1 MSDIYKLPLPKYL
14 REHRA
19 DILAVFQNASGW
31 GYDPEK
37 WQEDFEN
44 DKVTSTDLNII
55 VQKCPEKIS
64 RSDVR
69 YFGLQTQSG
78 GHAEIRRLFLAC
90 MIWGW
95 GNRGRG
101 RRNTENSLSNLRFK
115 GALLK
120 KTMERIKNGEIL
132 EAYKRFELPYCR
144 PAFFTKF
151 FYFVGL
157 SYDIRPLPVIL
168 DTNVAK
174 FLEFLDRQEGYDL
187 FKLLVK
193 VNRDKKRQ
201 ISSIRS
207 YPEGYIRYIYCMD
220 DWAKELGCRADN
232 IEYYMFKEGKKL
244 ARSMKV
250 QTDRQNNEE
259 INKMSPEQEERET
272 DDGTKR
278 LPLDKVRVFAEEKR
292 LYAVRD
298 YIQELRV
305 VGGGYQLREGMAM
318 KAFQKNKCWDEFKS
332 KWWKE
337 GNRESGGKRTKRYEQ
352 LVDYLTD
359 ISTGKRPHDEL
370 GLLDEKKLQQG
381 EGKVTIQL
389 NPEKLRLLQDEAK
402 DLTTDAS
409 TLVGMWVVERLRQL
423 GNK

>member
-1 MSDIYKLPLPKYL
+1 
-14 REHRA
+14 
-19 DILAVFQNASGW
+19 
-31 GYDPEK
+31 
-37 WQEDFEN
+37 
-44 DKVTSTDLNII
+44 
-55 VQKCPEKIS
+55 
-64 RSDVR
+64 
-69 YFGLQTQSG
+69 
-78 GHAEIRRLFLAC
+78 
-90 MIWGW
+90 
-95 GNRGRG
+95 
-101 RRNTENSLSNLRFK
+101 
-115 GALLK
+115 
-120 KTMERIKNGEIL
+120 
-132 EAYKRFELPYCR
+132 
-144 PAFFTKF
+144 
-151 FYFVGL
+151 
-157 SYDIRPLPVIL
+157 
-168 DTNVAK
+168 
-174 FLEFLDRQEGYDL
+174 
-187 FKLLVK
+187 
-193 VNRDKKRQ
+193 
-201 ISSIRS
+201 
-207 YPEGYIRYIYCMD
+207 
-220 DWAKELGCRADN
+220 
-232 IEYYMFKEGKKL
+232 
-244 ARSMKV
+244 V

-352 LVDYLTD
+352 LVTKFLDYLTD